1 MGKISTKPPVLAA
14 RCVLFGC
21 FAVFAIVQ
29 APASTVPQFE
39 KDILPVLEAKCTK
52 CHAGQEP
59 QGRLDVRTR
68 ASLQKGGASGAGF
81 LPGEPDRSLLYFR
94 IRSGQM
100 PPGGPKLDDAEIE
113 LFRRWIEVGAPAA
126 SPEAQPPSGHI
137 TAKDREHWAFRP
149 PRRPLVPR
157 VRAQNLVRSPIDAF
171 ILATL
176 EKNGLTL
183 NPEAAPEALFR
194 RLSFDLTGLPPSPEE
209 LDAYRKDTQPG
220 AYERAVDR
228 LLASPRYGERWAR
241 HWLDTA
247 GYADSEGV
255 LDADVIRTNAWRY
268 RDYVIR
274 AFNADKP
281 FHQFVREQ
289 IAGDEIS
296 EYWKHDG
303 LTREV
308 ADKLEA
314 TGFLRTAVDATRD
327 DFLPKDF
334 AEYQWRTL
342 FDTQQI
348 LASTFLGLTIQCARC
363 HDHKYEPITQRDY
376 YSLQAV
382 LAGAIRPTGPVLP
395 TYRRIV
401 VDATKA
407 EQTRAEENNKPLEA
421 VAKALRD
428 LMNARRQQARA
439 SHPKRDQAT
448 EQELREALPD
458 YAAKMDAA
466 SKELKE
472 TEARLI
478 QLPSIR
484 MLNDIDTAPPPTYV
498 LRRGDPLNPGEAVEP
513 GVPSVLAP
521 TAKPFAAPAPANGA
535 KTTGRRTALADWLT
549 QPDHPLTARV
559 LVNRVWAG
567 HFGSGIVSSLDN
579 FGKSGAAPSHPEL
592 LDWLATEFVRDG
604 WSLKRLHKQI
614 LMSAVYRQS
623 ASARPDGLAKDPGN
637 RLLWRMT
644 PRRLEAE
651 SVRDAILAV
660 SGRLDAAMFGEPVRT
675 TTKPSGE
682 VVPENEM
689 GAGRRTI
696 YQLVRRNTP
705 QSLLNA
711 FDAPVMEVNCTR
723 RVTTTSATQAL
734 ALMNSDFL
742 TSQSEH
748 FARRVLSSNAASDR
762 ERVAAAFR
770 MALSREP
777 SPREMPRLLEFLE
790 KQFALHSGKPDG
802 ERRLRV
808 YSDLCQALFATNEF
822 IYLD

>member
-1 MGKISTKPPVLAA
+1 MTFRGLVCGFVSAA
-14 RCVLFGC
+14 
-21 FAVFAIVQ
+21 AVWA
-29 APASTVPQFE
+29 APAALPQFE
-39 KDILPVLEAKCTK
+39 KDILPILEAKCTK
-52 CHAGQEP
+52 CHAGSAP
-59 QGRLDVRTR
+59 QGGLDVRTR
-68 ASLQKGGASGAGF
+68 ASLLKGGAAGAGF
-81 LPGEPDRSLLYFR
+81 MAGEPDRSLLFFR

-100 PPGGPKLDDAEIE
+100 PPGGPKLEDAEIE
-113 LFRRWIEVGAPAA
+113 LVRRWIEVGAPAA
-126 SPEAQPPSGHI
+126 SPDAQPPTGHI
-137 TAKDREHWAFRP
+137 TEKDKLHWSFQP
-149 PRRPLVPR
+149 PRRPAVPR
-157 VRAQNLVRSPIDAF
+157 VRAQDRVRSPIDAF
-171 ILATL
+171 VLAAL
-176 EKNGLTL
+176 EKNGLAM
-183 NPEAAPEALFR
+183 NPDAAPETLYR
-194 RLSFDLTGLPPSPEE
+194 RVAYDLTGLPPTPEE
-209 LDAYRKDTQPG
+209 LDAFLKDTLPG

-255 LDADVIRTNAWRY
+255 LDADVIRPNAWRY

-274 AFNADKP
+274 AFNNDKP
-281 FHQFVREQ
+281 FDRFVREQ
-289 IAGDEIS
+289 LAGDEVS

-303 LTREV
+303 LPRDV
-308 ADKLEA
+308 ADQLEA

-342 FDTQQI
+342 FDTEQI
-348 LASTFLGLTIQCARC
+348 VASTFLGLTMQCARC

-382 LAGAIRPTGPVLP
+382 LASAIRPTGAVLP

-407 EQTRAEENNKPLEA
+407 EQARAEENNKPLEA

-428 LMNARRQQARA
+428 LMNARRAQARA
-439 SHPKRDQAT
+439 AHPKRDKAT
-448 EQELREALPD
+448 DAELREASAD
-458 YAAKMDAA
+458 YAAKLDAA
-466 SKELKE
+466 NKELKE

-478 QLPSIR
+478 QLPTIR
-484 MLNDIDTAPPPTYV
+484 MINDIDATPPPTYL
-498 LRRGDPLNPGEAVEP
+498 LRRGDPLNPGETVEP
-513 GVPSVLAP
+513 AVPAVLAP
-521 TAKPFAAPAPANGA
+521 TAKPFAVPAMAKDA

-559 LVNRVWAG
+559 MVNRVWAG
-567 HFGSGIVSSLDN
+567 HFGTGLVASLDN

-592 LDWLATEFVRDG
+592 LDWLATQFVADG
-604 WSLKRLHKQI
+604 WSLKKLHKTI
-614 LMSAVYRQS
+614 VMSSTYRQS
-623 ASARPDGLAKDPGN
+623 AAARSDALAKDATN
-637 RLLWRMT
+637 KYLWRMT

-651 SVRDAILAV
+651 SVRDGILRVA
-660 SGRLDAAMFGEPVRT
+660 GRLDATMFGEPVRT

-682 VVPENEM
+682 VVPDHEL
-689 GAGRRTI
+689 APGRRTI

-711 FDAPVMEVNCTR
+711 FDAPVMEVNCSR

-734 ALMNSDFL
+734 ALMNSEFI
-742 TSQSEH
+742 TAQAEH
-748 FARRVLSSNAASDR
+748 FARRVLDGTEDSDR
-762 ERVAAAFR
+762 ARIERAFR
-770 MALSREP
+770 MALARAP
-777 SPREMPRLLEFLE
+777 SAKELDRLLTFVQTQTAFYAAQPE
-790 KQFALHSGKPDG
+790 A

-808 YSDLCQALFATNEF
+808 YADLGQALLGANEF